1 MANAVMAAVIPIMV
15 ALPPVAQVAKGSV
28 NEAQIE
34 ARDTNRVSPRTTIQT
49 ARIINSA

>member
-1 MANAVMAAVIPIMV
+1 MANAVMVEVMAIIV

-28 NEAQIE
+28 NDAQIE

-49 ARIINSA
+49 ARIIKRA